1 MFLNKKISKVVE
13 ITIFKLEFPK
23 MMFFWRFDPRYTSRI
38 GQGNTNATEVF
49 GQGAECLGTS
59 GASLATTGQNRM
71 FVHLSLQTKH
81 WFIDV
86 CDSKIN

>member
-1 MFLNKKISKVVE
+1 LNKKISRVVE

-23 MMFFWRFDPRYTSRI
+23 MMFFFRCFDPRYTSRI

-49 GQGAECLGTS
+49 GQGAECLGSS

-81 WFIDV
+81 GLIDV
-86 CDSKIN
+86 CDSKIS

>member
-1 MFLNKKISKVVE
+1 
-13 ITIFKLEFPK
+13 
-23 MMFFWRFDPRYTSRI
+23 MMFFFRCFDPRYTSRI

-49 GQGAECLGTS
+49 GQGAECLGSS

-81 WFIDV
+81 GLIDV
-86 CDSKIN
+86 CDSKIS